1 MEQELHYRNLHFRM
15 YLRCL
20 GETEAMMIKHILGI
34 LVLSA
39 FFVSCSSVEIE
50 KTSYDF
56 SVSPDAILD
65 TDIGNSLD
73 DLLAL
78 DILHHYCLQGKIN
91 LLAVMINH
99 DVPLAPQA
107 ADVFNTWYDAGQTPL
122 GMVTDGVKDSHIWE
136 DYAPLLC
143 NCDSY
148 RRTISDYSSL
158 PDAVALYRKILA
170 KSDDKSVTILSIGFL
185 TNISRLLES
194 GPDEYSPLT
203 GIDLVKRKV
212 RSVVAMCGSQNE
224 AEYNVSYDI
233 PSARTVFAKLPVAMS
248 IIPGETTMSVLSE
261 EIFEHTSWDEL
272 HPVALAYTTHDKA
285 DMNLCWDAIAGLA
298 YVTGFSDVTISGPYD
313 AAINGKGIMELT
325 GNPNGSFRVLN
336 LSTEQQLRNKERLLD
351 IMDTRIEADRL
362 AVDE

>member
-1 MEQELHYRNLHFRM
+1 
-15 YLRCL
+15 
-20 GETEAMMIKHILGI
+20 MMKLASKI
-34 LVLSA
+34 LVLALFS
-39 FFVSCSSVEIE
+39 VSCSSGVIE
-50 KTSYDF
+50 KTPSDF
-56 SVSPDAILD
+56 SVAPDVILD

-78 DILHHYCLQGKIN
+78 DILHHYCRQGEIN
-91 LLAVMINH
+91 LLAVMVNH

-107 ADVFNTWYDAGQTPL
+107 TDVFNTWYGAGQTPI
-122 GMVTDGVKDSHIWE
+122 GMVTDGVKESHIWE

-143 NCDSY
+143 NCESY
-148 RRTISDYSSL
+148 GRTISDYLAL

-170 KSDDKSVTILSIGFL
+170 RSDDNSVTILSIGFL

-233 PSARTVFAKLPVAMS
+233 PSARTVFGKLPVAMS

-261 EIFEHTSWDEL
+261 DIFEHTGWDDT
-272 HPVALAYTTHDKA
+272 HPVALAYTTHDKS
-285 DMNLCWDAIAGLA
+285 DMNMCWDAIAALA

-313 AAINGKGIMELT
+313 AAINGKGIMELA
-325 GNPNGSFRVLN
+325 GNPNGNFRVLS
-336 LSTEQQLRNKERLLD
+336 LSPEQQLRSKELLLNILGTRL
-351 IMDTRIEADRL
+351 RY
-362 AVDE
+362 